1 MDGRPANQARKC
13 LIRRSRNRTRA
24 GLGAGWQVLDGLVQ
38 TFLNLDCAALD
49 IARRATGGR
58 FVGASTDEAVTADQA
73 VGLAPASPDGAGD
86 GIGSGWWSR
95 PG

>member
-1 MDGRPANQARKC
+1 MDGRPASQAHKC

-24 GLGAGWQVLDGLVQ
+24 GLGVGWQVLDGLVQ
-38 TFLNLDCAALD
+38 NLLNLDCVALD
-49 IARRATGGR
+49 TARRATGGR
-58 FVGASTDEAVTADQA
+58 FEGASTDEAVTADQA
-73 VGLAPASPDGAGD
+73 VGLAPASACGAGD